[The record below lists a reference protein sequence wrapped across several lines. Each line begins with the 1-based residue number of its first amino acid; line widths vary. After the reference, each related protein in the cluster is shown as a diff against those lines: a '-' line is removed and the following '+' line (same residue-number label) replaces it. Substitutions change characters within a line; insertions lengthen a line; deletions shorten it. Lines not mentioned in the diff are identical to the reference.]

1 MNNCMLMAEIIQ
13 DPQLRYTSDTQTP
26 ISEMTVQFEAL
37 RTGDAP
43 ETLKVIGWGN
53 LAQEIQERCH
63 QGDRILVEGR
73 LSINSFD
80 RPEGFREKRAEMT
93 AQRIHFVNSSGE
105 SLPNPSWV
113 GGSGSGSSRAPSPA
127 PNPSPTAPSPAPSTP
142 QPTPSPADYD
152 DIPF

>member
-1 MNNCMLMAEIIQ
+1 MADIIK

-26 ISEMTVQFEAL
+26 IAEMEIQFEAL

-63 QGDRILVEGR
+63 QGDRVLIEGR
-73 LSINSFD
+73 ISINSFD
-80 RPEGFREKRAEMT
+80 RPEGFREKRAELT
-93 AQRIHFVNSSGE
+93 AQRIHFVTSAGE
-105 SLPNPSWV
+105 SLPNLA
-113 GGSGSGSSRAPSPA
+113 GSSSDSSSSRKTSSAASSSDPA
-127 PNPSPTAPSPAPSTP
+127 PKTTAPTPAP
-142 QPTPSPADYD
+142 QPTPSPVDYD